1 MEKRKRNKIILI
13 IFVCVVWAF
22 LIGALGIKI
31 LEENNKCMAKPLPYS
46 ANMLEE
52 SAHKENINGIAL
64 CSCDIGNVRVYFDKD
79 GVYSEN
85 PLLKGGN
92 LTPWENE

>member
-1 MEKRKRNKIILI
+1 MIVLIRDNSQCSTNPLQFSAKLVEK
-13 IFVCVVWAF
+13 
-22 LIGALGIKI
+22 GAQKVGI
-31 LEENNKCMAKPLPYS
+31 NSS
-46 ANMLEE
+46 A
-52 SAHKENINGIAL
+52 I

-92 LTPWENE
+92 LTPWAKE